1 MINLIIKSSKL
12 QISAVSPTSYPDDNL
27 PCIAF
32 AGRSNVGKSSL
43 INSVLKRKMLARVS
57 QTPGKTRTINF
68 YLINQAFYLVDL
80 PGYGYAKL
88 SKDEKESWGKTM
100 DMYFSKSKNL
110 KHVFLLLDIRH
121 EPKET
126 DKQMYDYCKHYD
138 IPVDI
143 IATKSDKITRGQYQK
158 SFSAMKKFL
167 QIKDDIKILPI
178 SSLKKTGMEEVT
190 QYMEEILT
198 NAGYEIYQ
206 K

>member
-178 SSLKKTGMEEVT
+178 SSLKKTGMEKVT

>member
-1 MINLIIKSSKL
+1 MIIKSSKL
-12 QISAVSPTSYPDDNL
+12 QISAVSPASYPDDDL

-68 YLINQAFYLVDL
+68 YLINEAFYLVDL

-126 DKQMYDYCKHYD
+126 DRQMYDYCKHYN
-138 IPVDI
+138 IPVNI

-158 SFSAMKKFL
+158 SFSTMKKFL

-190 QYMEEILT
+190 QYMEEIIT
-198 NAGYEIYQ
+198 NAGYEVY
-206 K
+206 KK